1 MQKKENA
8 KLRTSENINK
18 KKKKKECKNI
28 ISIADSLKS
37 LQQLK

>member
-8 KLRTSENINK
+8 KPRTSENINK
-18 KKKKKECKNI
+18 SKKKECKN

>member
-18 KKKKKECKNI
+18 SKKKECKNI
-28 ISIADSLKS
+28 ISIAGSLKS